1 MATAAKKPMHSQGTK
16 LSYTIGETKHTVAN
30 VSSIGEIAQTSEEID
45 VTTLASEG
53 GYREYIAGF
62 KDAGQLQLGGYLTP
76 GEESQT
82 KLNDLYKAGTV
93 VSWEIEF
100 TDTSKVTFDAFVM
113 GIAIGPVEVN
123 GSPRFN
129 TTLRLSGPLDIV
141 PAV

>member
-1 MATAAKKPMHSQGTK
+1 MAASKKPMHAQGTK
-16 LSYTIGETKHTVAN
+16 LSYTIGETKHTIAN
-30 VSSIGEIAQTSEEID
+30 ISSIGEIAQTSEEVD
-45 VTTLASEG
+45 VTTLDSEG

-62 KDAGQLQLGGYLTP
+62 KDAGQVQLGGYLTP
-76 GEESQT
+76 GDESQD

-93 VSWEIEF
+93 VSWEMEF
-100 TDTSKVTFDAFVM
+100 TDKSKVTFDAFVM

-141 PAV
+141 PAE